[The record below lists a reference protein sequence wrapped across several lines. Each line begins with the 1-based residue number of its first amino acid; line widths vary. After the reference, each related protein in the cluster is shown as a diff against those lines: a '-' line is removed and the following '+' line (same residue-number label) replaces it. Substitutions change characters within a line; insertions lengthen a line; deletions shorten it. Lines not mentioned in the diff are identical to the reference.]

1 MISFLSS
8 WAEQV
13 ILAVIIATILELI
26 LPNSKNKKYV
36 QMVIGVYVLFNIIS
50 PIIKNKEKLVFSEI
64 DLDKYITT
72 STKVEQSS
80 MDARLEKIYLDELE
94 NNIKSKF
101 KNAGIEIIKCTIDA
115 ELDTTKKNAGI
126 HSIDV
131 KVKNVDDE
139 KKISK
144 IKQEII
150 EEYEIS
156 EDKIKIIINAT
167 IFSIFFF

>member
-1 MISFLSS
+1 MINFLSS

-80 MDARLEKIYLDELE
+80 MDARLEKIYLDYLYHQ
-94 NNIKSKF
+94 NIQEYCLLSLKSLSKYM
-101 KNAGIEIIKCTIDA
+101 TY
-115 ELDTTKKNAGI
+115 T
-126 HSIDV
+126 HSSQ
-131 KVKNVDDE
+131 NFP
-139 KKISK
+139 
-144 IKQEII
+144 Q
-150 EEYEIS
+150 
-156 EDKIKIIINAT
+156 
-167 IFSIFFF
+167 

>member
-50 PIIKNKEKLVFSEI
+50 PVIKNKEKLVFSEI
-64 DLDKYITT
+64 NLDKYITT

-139 KKISK
+139 QKISK

-156 EDKIKIIINAT
+156 EDKIKIIIK
-167 IFSIFFF
+167 

>member
-1 MISFLSS
+1 MINFLSS
-8 WAEQV
+8 WVEQV

-101 KNAGIEIIKCTIDA
+101 KNVGIEIIKCTIDA

-139 KKISK
+139 QKISK

-156 EDKIKIIINAT
+156 EDKIKIIIK
-167 IFSIFFF
+167 

>member
-50 PIIKNKEKLVFSEI
+50 PIIKNKEKIVFSEI

-126 HSIDV
+126 YSIDV

-139 KKISK
+139 QKIPK

-156 EDKIKIIINAT
+156 EDKIKIIIK
-167 IFSIFFF
+167 

>member
-1 MISFLSS
+1 MINFLSS

-50 PIIKNKEKLVFSEI
+50 PIIKSKEKLVFSEI

-139 KKISK
+139 QKVLKL
-144 IKQEII
+144 KQEII

-156 EDKIKIIINAT
+156 EDKIKIIIK
-167 IFSIFFF
+167 

>member
-8 WAEQV
+8 LAEQV

-139 KKISK
+139 QKISK

-156 EDKIKIIINAT
+156 EDKIKIIIK
-167 IFSIFFF
+167 

>member
-80 MDARLEKIYLDELE
+80 MDAKLEKIYLDELE

-156 EDKIKIIINAT
+156 EDKIKIIIK
-167 IFSIFFF
+167 

>member
-1 MISFLSS
+1 MINFLSS

-126 HSIDV
+126 YSIDV

-139 KKISK
+139 QKVLKL
-144 IKQEII
+144 KQEII

-156 EDKIKIIINAT
+156 EDKIKIIIK
-167 IFSIFFF
+167 

>member
-1 MISFLSS
+1 MINFLSS

-36 QMVIGVYVLFNIIS
+36 RMVIGVYVLFNIIS

-80 MDARLEKIYLDELE
+80 MDARLKKIYLDELE

-101 KNAGIEIIKCTIDA
+101 KNAGIRY
-115 ELDTTKKNAGI
+115 N
-126 HSIDV
+126 
-131 KVKNVDDE
+131 
-139 KKISK
+139 
-144 IKQEII
+144 
-150 EEYEIS
+150 
-156 EDKIKIIINAT
+156 
-167 IFSIFFF
+167 

>member
-1 MISFLSS
+1 MINFLSS

-115 ELDTTKKNAGI
+115 ELDTTKKNVGI

-139 KKISK
+139 KKILK

-156 EDKIKIIINAT
+156 EDKIKIIIK
-167 IFSIFFF
+167 

>member
-80 MDARLEKIYLDELE
+80 MDARLKKIYLDELE

-156 EDKIKIIINAT
+156 EDKIKIIIK
-167 IFSIFFF
+167 